1 MSGAGAQG
9 AAAGKGPESQDPPMI
24 LGGGLAQT
32 LMSGSP
38 MRKGLA
44 RWRARGL
51 LRCAR
56 EMLLD
61 AGEGVRLR
69 CLLSRAGGEG
79 GAPRPLVVLVHGW
92 LGSHHAGY
100 LLSCAAQLFRHADV
114 ARLDMVDHGDSQ
126 HLNQGVF
133 RADVAHLQLRRAMR
147 DLAGS
152 GAGNGEAGKA
162 GAAPSL
168 HLVGFSLGGNLALRA
183 VREDPQGIASV
194 VAVCPSVEPAET
206 ARAILEGHW
215 TLRLYFERR
224 MRRMLRGKR
233 RHWPDSYDWEAV
245 NLRGGLGELYQD
257 TTQALMRVDA
267 ADYERGHSVDA
278 DCLAGLGVPALVV
291 AAEDDLCVPIGP
303 VRAVLEA
310 ARKAGPAAQLQA
322 RVSARG
328 GHCAFLRDWRLR
340 SWVDQWA
347 SDWVQSHA

>member
-1 MSGAGAQG
+1 MSREGTQG
-9 AAAGKGPESQDPPMI
+9 AAGVKGPEARDPPMI

-44 RWRARGL
+44 RWRARRL
-51 LRCAR
+51 LGCAE

-61 AGEGVRLR
+61 AGDGVRLQ
-69 CLLSRAGGEG
+69 CLLSRESRAGGEG

-92 LGSHHAGY
+92 LGSHEAGY
-100 LLSCAAQLFRHADV
+100 LLSCAAQLFGHADV
-114 ARLDMVDHGDSQ
+114 ARLDMVDHGGSQ
-126 HLNQGVF
+126 HLNEAVF
-133 RADVAHLQLRRAMR
+133 RADVAHTQLRRAMR
-147 DLAGS
+147 DLAGKV
-152 GAGNGEAGKA
+152 GAV
-162 GAAPSL
+162 PSL

-183 VREDPQGIASV
+183 VREDREGIASV
-194 VAVCPSVEPAET
+194 VAVCPSVEPGET

-233 RHWPDSYDWEAV
+233 RHWPDSYDWKAV
-245 NLRGGLGELYQD
+245 DLRGGLGEMYRGV
-257 TTQALMRVDA
+257 TQALMQVEA
-267 ADYERGHSVDA
+267 AAYERDHSVDA
-278 DCLAGLGVPALVV
+278 DCLAGLGVPALVI

-310 ARKAGPAAQLQA
+310 ARKAGPAAELQA
-322 RVSARG
+322 RISARG

-347 SDWVQSHA
+347 SDWVQAHA